1 MRQCACIEAA
11 SMRLSLFDLDNT
23 LLAGDSDFEWAQFL
37 IDKGVLDREVYEAR
51 NQQFYEHYK
60 AGTLDIHEFLDFQL
74 KPLSRHPRKVLDEW
88 HREYMRARILPII
101 TQKARDLVASHRDDA
116 RVIVTAT
123 NSFVTGPIAREFGIE
138 HLIATEPEQS
148 GGEFTG
154 RVLGQPCFREGKVGR
169 VQAWLA
175 EHGLNWGSFRET
187 WFYSDSLND
196 LPLLSQVTNPVAVDP
211 DETLKETALEEGWM
225 IISLR

>member
-1 MRQCACIEAA
+1 
-11 SMRLSLFDLDNT
+11 MRLALFDLDNT

-51 NQQFYEHYK
+51 NHQFYEAYK

-74 KPLSRHPRKVLDEW
+74 KPLSRHPRAELDEW
-88 HREYMRARILPII
+88 HTEFLDKRIRPIM
-101 TQKARDLVASHRDDA
+101 TQKSRDLVESHQEDA
-116 RVIVTAT
+116 RVIITAT

-138 HLIATEPEQS
+138 HLIATEPEQTD
-148 GGEFTG
+148 GEFTG
-154 RVLGQPCFREGKVGR
+154 RVSGVPAFREGKVTR
-169 VQAWLA
+169 LHAWLKDHDLDWSA
-175 EHGLNWGSFRET
+175 LEET

-196 LPLLSQVTNPVAVDP
+196 LPLLSIVSHPVAVDP
-211 DETLKETALEEGWM
+211 DETLKEHALANDWR